1 MTRTF
6 RIEPATELGL
16 GRGANASGRRERV
29 TGFYV
34 VDNTNRRVFA
44 VKASSFK
51 PEAIEWARNKAQSHA
66 DMLGA
71 QHW

>member
-51 PEAIEWARNKAQSHA
+51 PEAI
-66 DMLGA
+66 
-71 QHW
+71 